1 MKKVLFAL
9 CAILWSTVVLA
20 QVQARSNGFVVT
32 VKGVVVKVEFY
43 TPNIVRVS
51 KTLESGNVNLRK
63 SLAVVLEPTQVE
75 VNVSRQNDMVK
86 ASSSLLEV
94 ILDLNTGRVQFSNLD
109 GSKLLTE
116 KDYGVQLMPLQYVQR
131 IREKKVNLMLLVRLY
146 LLKVLQDK
154 ILPVWIEERCGLLLR
169 ILMKCRNHL
178 FWTRMRLFTDWANS
192 RLAR

>member
-131 IREKKVNLMLLVRLY
+131 IREKKVESHVAGE
-146 LLKVLQDK
+146 VVPTQSATVAS
-154 ILPVWIEERCGLLLR
+154 P
-169 ILMKCRNHL
+169 
-178 FWTRMRLFTDWANS
+178 FPP
-192 RLAR
+192 

>member
-1 MKKVLFAL
+1 MDSIYFIVYQNEKVLFVL

-131 IREKKVNLMLLVRLY
+131 IRERRWNLMLLVKLY

-178 FWTRMRLFTDWANS
+178 FGRG
-192 RLAR
+192 

>member
-1 MKKVLFAL
+1 MKKILFAL

-20 QVQARSNGFVVT
+20 QVQASNGFVVT

-116 KDYGVQLMPLQYVQR
+116 K
-131 IREKKVNLMLLVRLY
+131 RLRC
-146 LLKVLQDK
+146 
-154 ILPVWIEERCGLLLR
+154 PVDAVAICSENKGKEGGISCYW
-169 ILMKCRNHL
+169 
-178 FWTRMRLFTDWANS
+178 
-192 RLAR
+192 

>member
-94 ILDLNTGRVQFSNLD
+94 ILDLNTDVS
-109 GSKLLTE
+109 SSVIWM
-116 KDYGVQLMPLQYVQR
+116 GV
-131 IREKKVNLMLLVRLY
+131 
-146 LLKVLQDK
+146 
-154 ILPVWIEERCGLLLR
+154 
-169 ILMKCRNHL
+169 
-178 FWTRMRLFTDWANS
+178 NS
-192 RLAR
+192 